1 MSDEPNKQIDPLKSG
16 VFGLVD
22 PAIDAVIYVASSEVN
37 MYKAFQKYTGKLA
50 LSKQVGS
57 MDLYRYLS
65 VMRYRH
71 GTYVTLKCLEE
82 CSSREE
88 IKHAKKKWV
97 AKLQAK
103 GEAFL
108 NK

>member
-1 MSDEPNKQIDPLKSG
+1 MSDELNKRIDPLKSG

-22 PAIDAVIYVASSEVN
+22 PTIDAVIYVTATEGS
-37 MYKAFQKYTGKLA
+37 MHKAFQKYKGDLFR
-50 LSKQVGS
+50 QVGPV
-57 MDLYRYLS
+57 DLYRYLS
-65 VMRYRH
+65 VMRHNH

-82 CSSREE
+82 CSSRGEL
-88 IKHAKKKWV
+88 KQAKKKWV

-108 NK
+108 NN

>member
-1 MSDEPNKQIDPLKSG
+1 MSDELNKRIDPLKSG

-22 PAIDAVIYVASSEVN
+22 PTIDAVIYVTATEGS
-37 MYKAFQKYTGKLA
+37 MYQAFQKYRGDLFR
-50 LSKQVGS
+50 QVGS
-57 MDLYRYLS
+57 AEAYRYLS
-65 VMRYRH
+65 VMKHNH

-88 IKHAKKKWV
+88 LKRAKKKWV